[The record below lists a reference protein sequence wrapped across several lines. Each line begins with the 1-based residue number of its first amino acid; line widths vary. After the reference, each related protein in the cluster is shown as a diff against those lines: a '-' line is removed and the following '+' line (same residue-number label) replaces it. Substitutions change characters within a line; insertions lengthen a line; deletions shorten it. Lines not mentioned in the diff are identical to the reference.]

1 VPAAALFH
9 RVPAGYK
16 DRTVPTIQA
25 IPLTYPTLRR
35 SIVAAIIVL
44 AVCTAAA
51 WSPTQS
57 PPQSALGHWS
67 MQAEWVNGT
76 SAVSVVVTEVDGDLA
91 VAWEGRQGKLDGKE
105 VAFADGVLS
114 FTLEVESQNSESID
128 LRFEGVIKGDRI
140 DGKLVLPNGAEMKVD
155 GRRVT
160 SG

>member
-1 VPAAALFH
+1 
-9 RVPAGYK
+9 
-16 DRTVPTIQA
+16 
-25 IPLTYPTLRR
+25 
-35 SIVAAIIVL
+35 
-44 AVCTAAA
+44 
-51 WSPTQS
+51 
-57 PPQSALGHWS
+57 

-114 FTLEVESQNSESID
+114 FTLEVENQNSESID